1 MIRVE
6 LHDGTFL
13 RVAPK
18 GLDLMLRYG
27 HVKRFLRSSGWA
39 EVGKDLI
46 RGAGT
51 AVSYTGPERR
61 GTIYC
66 PT

>member
-46 RGAGT
+46 RGASTT
-51 AVSYTGPERR
+51 AHYAGPERR
-61 GTIYC
+61 GTICC
-66 PT
+66 PA

>member
-39 EVGKDLI
+39 EVGLDRL
-46 RGAGT
+46 RGMGSANG
-51 AVSYTGPERR
+51 YFGPERR
-61 GTIYC
+61 RAN
-66 PT
+66 